1 MRVEAKERGVIETGF
16 KQAEDGWH
24 IVKFDEGIDYLKNKD
39 GEILT
44 TKAGDKK
51 WKFPMIVD
59 DPEDESNEVR
69 IDFITQENQR
79 GENMVASYLLACGLL
94 ASFEKAFPGDVSLFE
109 QKVIDKIK
117 VKLPGQLVRIKT
129 KQNTYTDKNG
139 DEKVAVNIVG
149 FGKMSDSVEK
159 LEAELFPNKGKGG
172 AKTGSAKQEPAKE
185 DPATEDE
192 DF

>member
-1 MRVEAKERGVIETGF
+1 MRAEAKERGVIETGF

-44 TKAGDKK
+44 TKAGDNK

-59 DPEDESNEVR
+59 DPNDESNEVK

-109 QKVIDKIK
+109 PKVIDKIK
-117 VKLPGQLVRIKT
+117 VKLPGQIVRVKT
-129 KQNTYTDKNG
+129 KQNTYKDKNG

-159 LEAELFPNKGKGG
+159 LEAELFPNSKGG
-172 AKTGSAKQEPAKE
+172 AKTGSAKQEAAKE
-185 DPATEDE
+185 APATEDE

>member
-1 MRVEAKERGVIETGF
+1 MRAEAKERGVIESGF

-24 IVKFDEGIDYLKNKD
+24 IVKFDEGIDFLKNKE

-51 WKFPMIVD
+51 WKFPMVVD
-59 DPEDESNEVR
+59 DPEDESNEVKV
-69 IDFITQENQR
+69 DFITQENKR
-79 GENMVASYLLACGLL
+79 GEDMVASYLLACGLL
-94 ASFEKAFPGDVSLFE
+94 AAFEKAFPGDVSLFE

-129 KQNTYTDKNG
+129 KQNTYKDKNG
-139 DEKVAVNIVG
+139 DEKVAVNIIG

-159 LEAELFPNKGKGG
+159 LEAELFGDKSKGG
-172 AKTGSAKQEPAKE
+172 SKAGAAKQEAKKE
-185 DPATEDE
+185 APITEDE